1 MKAFKPEI
9 LPGVDDATAPQMH
22 LLQEA
27 ASRRLQCKPKF
38 INRLI
43 LESSPYLL
51 QHANNP
57 VNWFPWGE
65 TALNL
70 AKKLSRPLFVSIGYA
85 TCHWCHVME
94 VESFEN
100 EVIARFLN
108 EHYVSIKVDR
118 EERPDID
125 SQFMNVLNTM
135 GAQGGWPLN
144 IFLTSDGNPFY
155 GGTYFPPFDNQRGL
169 SFLALLQRIT
179 EIYNNHPSQL
189 HLAGQHVTNAV
200 RQHMLISDKS
210 RTAPETSALH
220 RAMERYRTLFDSVN
234 GGIVGAPKFPGSLP
248 IRFLL
253 RQYWD
258 TGNSELCKMV
268 KVTLSKMAYGGIYD
282 QIGGGF
288 HRYATDSQWMIPHFE
303 KMLYDNAQL
312 ATTYLEGY
320 LATGV
325 SEFAAIAKET
335 LRYLLCELKAPE
347 RGFFSATDADSL
359 GPNGKSEEGYF
370 FTWTPNELTEVLGAD
385 NARTIGTLFG
395 ITTIGNFAGRSI
407 PHRKESFQQF
417 AVKMGISTEHLV
429 TTVDECRNELLKA
442 RLQRPLPFRDEKM
455 LTSWNGLAISAFAK
469 AGFFLEEKGLLDV
482 AQEVARFIS
491 QKMTHSGGLAHSFQE
506 GLPKGIAFLDDYSF
520 MIAAFLDLFEATG
533 DILYLRHALA
543 LNDLVQQEF
552 LDEEF
557 GGYFMTSRRHEKLL
571 AREKPTYDGAIP
583 SGNSV
588 MLQNLVR
595 LYGITDQKDY
605 RETAERAFSAFGS
618 RINETP
624 TAVPEMLVALQAY
637 LTETLQIVIVAPQEN
652 LESADPL
659 LKIYRSSYLPFSTLI
674 QAIEG
679 EHLIEACRIV
689 PALEGR
695 HADGDKAVA
704 YVCQGRACKLPTTD
718 PAEFSRLLKNISPR
732 ITDDS

>member
-1 MKAFKPEI
+1 MNEFKPDT
-9 LPGVDDATAPQMH
+9 LPGVDDETAPQMQ

-27 ASRRLQCKPKF
+27 ACRRLQFKPKF

-70 AKKLSRPLFVSIGYA
+70 AKELSRPLFVSIGYA

-94 VESFEN
+94 VESFAN
-100 EVIARFLN
+100 EVIAHFLN
-108 EHYVSIKVDR
+108 GHYISIKVDR

-125 SQFMNVLNTM
+125 SQFMNVLGTM

-144 IFLTSDGNPFY
+144 IFLTPDGNPFY
-155 GGTYFPPFDNQRGL
+155 GGTYFPPFDSQRGL

-179 EIYNNHPSQL
+179 EMYNNHPSRL
-189 HLAGQHVTNAV
+189 HLAGQQVTSAV
-200 RQHMLISDKS
+200 RQQMLTVDKS
-210 RTAPETSALH
+210 RTAPETSALR
-220 RAMERYRTLFDSVN
+220 RAVERYSTLFDPVN
-234 GGIVGAPKFPGSLP
+234 GGIVGAPKFPSSLS

-258 TGNSELCKMV
+258 TGNSDLCRMV
-268 KVTLSKMAYGGIYD
+268 KVTLSKMACGGIYD

-288 HRYATDSQWMIPHFE
+288 HRYAIDSQWIIPHFE

-320 LATGV
+320 LVTGS

-335 LRYLLCELKAPE
+335 MGYLFRELKAPE
-347 RGFFSATDADSL
+347 KGFFSATDADSL

-370 FTWTPNELTEVLGAD
+370 FTWTPNELTEVLGTD
-385 NARTIGTLFG
+385 NARSIGTFFG
-395 ITTIGNFAGRSI
+395 ITTIGNFDGRSV
-407 PHRKESFQQF
+407 PHRKESIQQF
-417 AVKMGISTEHLV
+417 AGKMGISTENFA
-429 TTVDECRNELLKA
+429 TTVGECRNELLKV
-442 RLQRPLPFRDEKM
+442 RLQRPLPFRDEQM
-455 LTSWNGLAISAFAK
+455 LTSWNGLAISAFSK
-469 AGFFLEEKGLLDV
+469 AGFFLDDKGLLGV
-482 AQEVARFIS
+482 AQEVARFIC
-491 QKMTHSGGLAHSFQE
+491 QEMTHSGGLAHSFQE
-506 GLPKGIAFLDDYSF
+506 SFPKGIGFLDDYAF

-533 DILYLRHALA
+533 DIQHLRHALA
-543 LNDLVQQEF
+543 LNDVVQNEF
-552 LDEEF
+552 LDEEC
-557 GGYFMTSRRHEKLL
+557 GGYFMTSSRHEELL

-595 LYGITDQKDY
+595 LYGITDQKEY

-624 TAVPEMLVALQAY
+624 TAVPEMLIALQAY
-637 LTETLQIVIVAPQEN
+637 LTDTLQIVIVAPPEN
-652 LESADPL
+652 VKSADPL
-659 LKIYRSSYLPFSTLI
+659 LKIYRSSYLPFSILI

-679 EHLIEACRIV
+679 EQMIESCRIV

-718 PAEFSRLLKNISPR
+718 PAELSRIFKCLSPR
-732 ITDDS
+732 VNEDC